1 MTSKVLA
8 PSLQN
13 GQKPFGF
20 EQVQAMTDKKGA
32 YEDFEVGR
40 SIDFGPRTVEA
51 DEMIEFAA
59 EFDPQPMHLDEA
71 AGKESLLGGLAASGL
86 FTTSIFMR
94 MMCDAYILDSTSQG
108 SPGVDYVNF
117 RRPLMAG
124 DTVRGRT
131 TVLSKRIS
139 SSKPGLG
146 FISVKHELF
155 NQHGDLVCDMANSG
169 MFLLRE
175 PGAAA

>member
-1 MTSKVLA
+1 MTDATRLVGDTSTITVRNLWHFVRQPDRLLFSTIQPVMFVLLFVFVFGGA
-8 PSLQN
+8 IEPSL
-13 GQKPFGF
+13 P
-20 EQVQAMTDKKGA
+20 
-32 YEDFEVGR
+32 
-40 SIDFGPRTVEA
+40 
-51 DEMIEFAA
+51 
-59 EFDPQPMHLDEA
+59 
-71 AGKESLLGGLAASGL
+71 
-86 FTTSIFMR
+86 
-94 MMCDAYILDSTSQG
+94 
-108 SPGVDYVNF
+108 PGVDYVNF

-175 PGAAA
+175 PGAAE